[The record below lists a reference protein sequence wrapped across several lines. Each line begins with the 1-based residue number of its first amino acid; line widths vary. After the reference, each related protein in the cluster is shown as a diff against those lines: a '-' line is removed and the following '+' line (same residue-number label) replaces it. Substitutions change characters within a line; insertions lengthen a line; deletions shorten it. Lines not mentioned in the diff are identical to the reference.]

1 MSSNL
6 AVAVRPVLLN
16 ALRVVDAMPIPEKPS
31 HEILADLLITVMFS
45 PAEVPTLA
53 ENVAEAKPK
62 KARAK
67 KAAEPVAEAAP
78 VAEEKPAEKPKKSRA
93 KKAAEAPLPAS
104 DAEAPVAEEK
114 PKKVKKEKV
123 VGANIEKLTP
133 TQIKLIKPIVD
144 KLNVTLDKAAFLAYL
159 NGLTPEVYSEK
170 TIYDHFVVFSGA
182 PVSDAEEERDS
193 IVVDFQGKTYYVT
206 PEDKK
211 VYEETSEGVHKFV
224 GHVGMAAFA
233 DMKMPEL

>member
-104 DAEAPVAEEK
+104 DAEAPAAEK
-114 PKKVKKEKV
+114 PKKAKKEKV

-133 TQIKLIKPIVD
+133 TQMKLLKPIADELKVEVD
-144 KLNVTLDKAAFLAYL
+144 KAKFLEFL
-159 NGLTPEVYSEK
+159 NGLSADVYAAK
-170 TIYDHFVVFSGA
+170 NIYDHFRDFVK
-182 PVSDAEEERDS
+182 PAEPEERES
-193 IVVDFQGKTYYVT
+193 IVVDFNGKTYYVT

-211 VYEETSEGVHKFV
+211 VWEETDDGVHKFV